1 MGHTKKIKNKCFRF
15 TVIRSSFILAIE
27 KTCSSKQVFCQHPV
41 SEWNGMGGN
50 GWRKRFVSSLSLSQP
65 HRYLL
70 IFFRKP
76 TIRDSRGKSLSNY
89 KLGTKDSFSFFRK
102 KKKLK
107 WNAETE
113 WSKWDIEITSNF
125 VVFSQ

>member
-1 MGHTKKIKNKCFRF
+1 MKKAFC
-15 TVIRSSFILAIE
+15 VI
-27 KTCSSKQVFCQHPV
+27 
-41 SEWNGMGGN
+41 
-50 GWRKRFVSSLSLSQP
+50 SLSQP

-89 KLGTKDSFSFFRK
+89 KLGTKDSFSLFSQ

-113 WSKWDIEITSNF
+113 WSKWEIEIASNF

>member
-1 MGHTKKIKNKCFRF
+1 MKKAFC
-15 TVIRSSFILAIE
+15 VI
-27 KTCSSKQVFCQHPV
+27 
-41 SEWNGMGGN
+41 
-50 GWRKRFVSSLSLSQP
+50 SLSQP

-89 KLGTKDSFSFFRK
+89 KLGTKDSFSLFSQK
-102 KKKLK
+102 KVK

-113 WSKWDIEITSNF
+113 WSKWDIEIASNF
-125 VVFSQ
+125 VGFSQ